1 MMFSPNSPW
10 LVAVLG
16 VTALTALGCEPG
28 GVGDPCIPEEEYQTL
43 FGGFGETEASAETK
57 SFQCLTRVC
66 LVNHFRGR
74 ASCPYGQAAL
84 PPPPAGQPP
93 PVRTAA
99 QADCFVPG
107 TDGSDDNDVIQP
119 AVAPQF
125 VDRQKDKAVYCSCRC
140 DGPSENARYCEC
152 PSGFSCTELIPSI
165 GLGKE
170 ELAGS
175 YCVKDGTQ
183 YNAQSPPTQDCTP
196 DNQGGGDCGPA
207 NL

>member
-1 MMFSPNSPW
+1 MMFSPSSPW

-28 GVGDPCIPEEEYQTL
+28 GVGDPCIPEDEYQTA
-43 FGGFGETEASAETK
+43 FGGYGETEASAETK

-74 ASCPYGQAAL
+74 ASCPYGQAENE
-84 PPPPAGQPP
+84 GK
-93 PVRTAA
+93 
-99 QADCFVPG
+99 CFVPG
-107 TDGSDDNDVIQP
+107 TDGSDPNDVIQP

-140 DGPSENARYCEC
+140 DGPSEDARYCEC
-152 PSGFSCTELIPSI
+152 PSGFSCTELIPNI
-165 GLGKE
+165 GLGNE
-170 ELAGS
+170 QLAGS

-183 YNAQSPPTQDCTP
+183 YNAQSPPQTDCKP
-196 DNQGGGDCGPA
+196 DGQGGGDCGPA